1 MTLLKKWLCLL
12 KLITLHIEVG
22 QSCRA
27 SLQTFHG
34 VAQQNVETIKRIWDH
49 SYLGLSS
56 TDAVIS
62 SQMSG
67 WLLGNNHITISP
79 ASRDKAKRARETIE
93 GYYSD
98 LVRLKSERNE
108 RMKKINLIIN
118 QELLSEEEKLKES
131 YLIKLFKVFAWQLRS
146 K

>member
-1 MTLLKKWLCLL
+1 
-12 KLITLHIEVG
+12 
-22 QSCRA
+22 
-27 SLQTFHG
+27 
-34 VAQQNVETIKRIWDH
+34 
-49 SYLGLSS
+49 
-56 TDAVIS
+56 
-62 SQMSG
+62 MSG
-67 WLLGNNHITISP
+67 SLLGNNHITISP

-131 YLIKLFKVFAWQLRS
+131 YLIKLFKVFA
-146 K
+146 